1 MREYIHMARILQ
13 LFGANSLILVFMKN
27 NGICSLISFL
37 GGALV
42 GSVVTMLVT
51 PQSGPDLRR
60 KISNYVE
67 READKIRCQCDDDK

>member
-1 MREYIHMARILQ
+1 MARILQ
-13 LFGANSLILVFMKN
+13 LFGANLLILVFMKN

-60 KISNYVE
+60 RISNYVE
-67 READKIRCQCDDDK
+67 READKIRCQCDGDK

>member
-1 MREYIHMARILQ
+1 
-13 LFGANSLILVFMKN
+13 MKN

-60 KISNYVE
+60 RISNYVE